1 MRILK
6 AQERS
11 SIAIPLS
18 DLMGDDGQLNLRADL
33 VGRGLV
39 EVKQSR
45 FNLKLQIN
53 GLVGRLPLNS
63 RIALDIGP
71 KFPVSNLN
79 RMVYASNEQLENP
92 FGTERPYEDAL
103 SEDYLPV
110 PLVRSFTGTLKNLVN
125 GGLLKRYRRHQFD
138 GPPKSRVNFNKTQ
151 QKYWSKL
158 RPTMAVVEHYE
169 FGHDNLPNQC
179 LRFAAEKALAISKSN
194 FHLSECIG
202 DLAASLRQLSK
213 VSLRDS
219 YTLRRDLV
227 AVREV
232 VPAWRNDYHKALQQ
246 AIKIIGAVDVSLN
259 TTQSGLALES
269 FIISLD
275 DVFEG
280 YVRSVLAELPDF
292 GFGRVATLDG
302 NKKRHQLP
310 FFMDNNKYKIK
321 PDLIVKDSRG
331 ALIIGDAKYK
341 KKPSEEDRY
350 QIVSH
355 ALAYGVEKAVL
366 IYPKSPSTQQ
376 SGLVR
381 LGKIGL
387 KDGIEVYEFYYD
399 LSGDMRTSDQ
409 QLRSAVRNL
418 CNIIV

>member
-1 MRILK
+1 
-6 AQERS
+6 
-11 SIAIPLS
+11 
-18 DLMGDDGQLNLRADL
+18 MGDDGKLNLRADL

-39 EVKQSR
+39 EVKQSK
-45 FNLKLQIN
+45 FDLKLQIN

-63 RIALDIGP
+63 GIALDIGP

-79 RMVYASNEQLENP
+79 RMVYASNVQLENP

-103 SEDYLPV
+103 FEDYLPV
-110 PLVRSFTGTLKNLVN
+110 PLVRSFTGLLKNLVI
-125 GGLLKRYRRHQFD
+125 GGLLKRYRRQQFD
-138 GPPKSRVNFNKTQ
+138 GPPKSRVDFNKTQ

-158 RPTMAVVEHYE
+158 RPTMAVVEHFE

-179 LRFAAEKALAISKSN
+179 LKFAAEKALAISKGN
-194 FHLSECIG
+194 AHLSGCIG

-213 VSLRDS
+213 VSRRHA
-219 YTLRRDLV
+219 YTLRRDLA

-232 VPAWRNDYHKALQQ
+232 VPAWRGDYHQALQQ
-246 AIKIIGAVDVSLN
+246 AVKIIGAVDVSLN
-259 TTQSGLALES
+259 TTQKGIALQS

-275 DVFEG
+275 NVFEG
-280 YVRSVLAELPDF
+280 YVRSVLSELPEF
-292 GFGRVATLDG
+292 GFGRVATIDG
-302 NKKRHQLP
+302 NKKRNQVPL
-310 FFMDNNKYKIK
+310 FVDNNRYKIK

-331 ALIIGDAKYK
+331 ARIIGDAKYK

-355 ALAYGVEKAVL
+355 ALAYGVKKAIL
-366 IYPKSPSTQQ
+366 IYPKSPSSQQ

-387 KDGIEVYEFYYD
+387 NDGIEIFEFFYD
-399 LSGDMRTSDQ
+399 LSGDMKTSDQ
-409 QLRSAVRNL
+409 QLRSAVHSL
-418 CNIIV
+418 CSNV

>member
-18 DLMGDDGQLNLRADL
+18 DLIGEDGQLNLRADL
-33 VGRGLV
+33 IGRGLV
-39 EVKQSR
+39 EVKQSKFDLR
-45 FNLKLQIN
+45 LQIN

-63 RIALDIGP
+63 RVGLDIGP

-92 FGTERPYEDAL
+92 FGTERPYEDAV

-110 PLVRSFTGTLKNLVN
+110 PLVRTFAAILKSLITR
-125 GGLLKRYRRHQFD
+125 GLLKRYQRQQSD
-138 GPPKSRVNFNKTQ
+138 GPPKSRVDFNKTQ

-158 RPTMAVVEHYE
+158 KPTMAVVEYYE

-179 LRFAAEKALAISKSN
+179 LRFAAEKALAISKGN
-194 FHLSECIG
+194 PHLSGCIG
-202 DLAASLRQLSK
+202 DLAASLRQLSR
-213 VSLRDS
+213 VSQRDA
-219 YTLRRDLV
+219 YTLRRDLM
-227 AVREV
+227 AVQQV
-232 VPAWRNDYHKALQQ
+232 VPAWRSDYHRGLQQ

-259 TTQSGLALES
+259 TAQKGLALES

-310 FFMDNNKYKIK
+310 FFVDNKKYKIK
-321 PDLIVKDSRG
+321 PDLIVKDGRG

-355 ALAYGVEKAVL
+355 ALAYGVKKAIL
-366 IYPKSPSTQQ
+366 IYPKSPSSQQ

-387 KDGIEVYEFYYD
+387 EAGIEVFEFYYD
-399 LSGDMRTSDQ
+399 LSSDMKMSEQ
-409 QLRSAVRNL
+409 QLRSAIQSL
-418 CNIIV
+418 A

>member
-1 MRILK
+1 
-6 AQERS
+6 
-11 SIAIPLS
+11 
-18 DLMGDDGQLNLRADL
+18 
-33 VGRGLV
+33 
-39 EVKQSR
+39 
-45 FNLKLQIN
+45 
-53 GLVGRLPLNS
+53 
-63 RIALDIGP
+63 
-71 KFPVSNLN
+71 
-79 RMVYASNEQLENP
+79 
-92 FGTERPYEDAL
+92 
-103 SEDYLPV
+103 
-110 PLVRSFTGTLKNLVN
+110 
-125 GGLLKRYRRHQFD
+125 
-138 GPPKSRVNFNKTQ
+138 
-151 QKYWSKL
+151 
-158 RPTMAVVEHYE
+158 MAVVEHFE

-179 LRFAAEKALAISKSN
+179 LKFAAEKSLAISKGNS
-194 FHLSECIG
+194 HLSGCIG

-213 VSLRDS
+213 VSRRDS

-232 VPAWRNDYHKALQQ
+232 VPAWRTDYHQALQQ

-259 TTQSGLALES
+259 TTQKGLALES

-280 YVRSVLAELPDF
+280 YVRSVLAELPDL

-302 NKKRHQLP
+302 NKRRHQLP
-310 FFMDNNKYKIK
+310 FFIDNNRYKIK

-355 ALAYGVEKAVL
+355 ALAYGVKKAVL
-366 IYPKSPSTQQ
+366 IYPKPPSTQQ

-387 KDGIEVYEFYYD
+387 KDGIEVFEFYYD
-399 LSGDMRTSDQ
+399 LSSDMKASDQ
-409 QLRSAVRNL
+409 LLRSAVRSL
-418 CNIIV
+418 CSIV

>member
-1 MRILK
+1 MRIIK

-18 DLMGDDGQLNLRADL
+18 DLMGEDGQLNLRADL
-33 VGRGLV
+33 IGRGLV
-39 EVKQSR
+39 EVKQSKFDLR
-45 FNLKLQIN
+45 LQIN

-63 RIALDIGP
+63 RVALDIGP

-92 FGTERPYEDAL
+92 FGTERPYEDAV

-110 PLVRSFTGTLKNLVN
+110 PLVRTFTTILKSLVT
-125 GGLLKRYRRHQFD
+125 GGLLKRYQRQRFD
-138 GPPKSRVNFNKTQ
+138 GPPKSRVDFNKTQ

-158 RPTMAVVEHYE
+158 KPTMAVVEYYE

-179 LRFAAEKALAISKSN
+179 LKFAAEKALAISRSN
-194 FHLSECIG
+194 PHLSGCIG
-202 DLAASLRQLSK
+202 DLAASLRQLSR
-213 VSLRDS
+213 VSRRDPF
-219 YTLRRDLV
+219 TLRRDLM

-232 VPAWRNDYHKALQQ
+232 VPAWRSDYHRALQQ

-259 TTQSGLALES
+259 TAQKGLALES

-280 YVRSVLAELPDF
+280 YVRSVLGELPDF

-310 FFMDNNKYKIK
+310 FFVDNKKYKIK

-331 ALIIGDAKYK
+331 AFIIGDAKYK

-355 ALAYGVEKAVL
+355 ALAYGVKKAIL
-366 IYPKSPSTQQ
+366 IYPKLPSSQQ

-381 LGKIGL
+381 LGKIGQES
-387 KDGIEVYEFYYD
+387 GIEVFEFYYD
-399 LSGDMRTSDQ
+399 LSNDMKVSDR
-409 QLRSAVRNL
+409 QLRLAIQNL
-418 CNIIV
+418 A